1 MSARNVFWDIDLCVT
16 FVELSMAHAGQLK
29 TLEVD
34 VSFPEGP
41 IYVNDILYLEDYAGR
56 SILKESDC
64 ALKWIWE
71 QADCGPN
78 GLAHTAVGPFVS
90 CYDSNQIEL
99 S

>member
-1 MSARNVFWDIDLCVT
+1 M
-16 FVELSMAHAGQLK
+16 K
-29 TLEVD
+29 VD

-41 IYVNDILYLEDYAGR
+41 IYVNGILYLVDYAGR
-56 SILKESDC
+56 SILKGSDC

-71 QADCGPN
+71 QADCGLN